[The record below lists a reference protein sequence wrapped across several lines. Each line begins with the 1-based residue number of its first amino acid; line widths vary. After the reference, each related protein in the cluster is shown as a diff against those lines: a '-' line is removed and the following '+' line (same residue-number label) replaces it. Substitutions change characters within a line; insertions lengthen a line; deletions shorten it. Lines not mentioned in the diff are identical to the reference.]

1 MKALKTMQKS
11 LKLLLFLLICVIIL
25 CGILG
30 GLFVKK
36 RLDDRAAR
44 QAEYERIENEKAEE
58 ITLTFLP
65 GKTIFW
71 LRDRL
76 QDRGFSEEEINTA
89 FKKQYDT
96 MTKLGRPAA
105 LTGVS
110 ATQVAG
116 AAKMLPEA
124 NNGVVGASVEGFIFP
139 ETINFLANASV
150 ETIVARMASELD
162 KMVTKEGI
170 VAKFQN
176 QNLTFYQGLTLA
188 SIVEAEIGGTSADA
202 RAIAAIFYNRLRAGW
217 TLGADAT
224 TLYAANMAGVPVNNE
239 DGTPNHAIL
248 QLDSPWNTRQVNRT
262 GLPPTPI
269 GSPSIEAIRATADP
283 DLANYQGYFYFLTD
297 DDNITRFARTEAE
310 HQYNIRTYCQTRCAS
325 W

>member
-11 LKLLLFLLICVIIL
+11 LKWMLFLLIVVVIA
-25 CGILG
+25 CAVLG

-71 LRDRL
+71 LRERL
-76 QDRGFSEEEINTA
+76 LDRGFSEAEINTA
-89 FKKQYDT
+89 FKKQYDV
-96 MTKLGRPAA
+96 MIRMGRPAA
-105 LTGVS
+105 LTGVTS
-110 ATQVAG
+110 TQVAG
-116 AAKMLPEA
+116 AAKMLPEG
-124 NNGVVGASVEGFIFP
+124 NASIEGFIFP

-162 KMVTKEGI
+162 KAVTKEGLA
-170 VAKFQN
+170 AKFQN
-176 QNLTFYQGLTLA
+176 QNLTLYQGLILA
-188 SIVEAEIGGTSADA
+188 SIVESEIGGASEDA

-224 TLYAANMAGVPVNNE
+224 TLYAANMAGIPINNE
-239 DGTPNHAIL
+239 DGTPNHSIL
-248 QLDSPWNTRQVNRT
+248 QLDSPWNTRLAGNV

-269 GSPSIEAIRATADP
+269 GSPSIEALRAAADP
-283 DLANYQGYFYFLTD
+283 DLANYQGFFYFLTD
-297 DDNITRFARTEAE
+297 DNNITRFARNEAE
-310 HQYNIRTYCQTRCAS
+310 HQNNIREYCRTRCAN

>member
-11 LKLLLFLLICVIIL
+11 LKWMLFLLIVVIIAAAV
-25 CGILG
+25 LG

-36 RLDDRAAR
+36 KLDDRAAR
-44 QAEYERIENEKAEE
+44 QAEYDRVQNEKADE

-71 LRDRL
+71 LRERL
-76 QDRGFSEEEINTA
+76 LDRGFSEAEINTA
-89 FKKQYDT
+89 FKKQYDV

-105 LTGVS
+105 LTGITS
-110 ATQVAG
+110 AQVAG
-116 AAKMLPEA
+116 AAKMLPEG
-124 NNGVVGASVEGFIFP
+124 NASIEGFIFP
-139 ETINFLANASV
+139 ETINFLADASV

-162 KMVTKEGI
+162 KAATKEDLA
-170 VAKFQN
+170 AKFQN
-176 QNLTFYQGLTLA
+176 QNLTFYQGLVLS
-188 SIVEAEIGGTSADA
+188 SIVEAEIGGTHADA

-217 TLGADAT
+217 TLGADAS
-224 TLYAANMAGVPVNNE
+224 TLYAANMAGLPINNA

-248 QLDSPWNTRQVNRT
+248 QLDSPWNTRFATRT

-269 GSPSIEAIRATADP
+269 GSPSIEALVATANP

-297 DDNITRFARTEAE
+297 DNNITRFARNEAE
-310 HQYNIRTYCQTRCAS
+310 HQNNIREYCKTRCAS